1 MHNFGFEFTF
11 YAAAALVLVTAA
23 IATFAESIVSAAFAL
38 FFTLA
43 GMAGLYLLLGADFLA
58 VTQVIIYVGG
68 ILVLMLFGVLLTNRS
83 IATLRLETSRSH
95 FIVAGITGAIFFA
108 MLLVV
113 VSHTTWKNESAKAP
127 SLVAQIES
135 GKSEAGA
142 KAPLE
147 AKSELSPTTG
157 EIGANLLSK
166 YLLPFE
172 ISSMTLL
179 VALLGAAY
187 LVRRR
192 ET

>member
-1 MHNFGFEFTF
+1 MNNLGFNFCF
-11 YAAAALVLVTAA
+11 YSAATLVLVTAI
-23 IATFAESIVSAAFAL
+23 IATFAESIVNAAFAL

-95 FIVAGITGAIFFA
+95 FIAAGITGAIFFA
-108 MLLVV
+108 LLLVV
-113 VSHTTWKNESAKAP
+113 ISHTTWKYESSKAP
-127 SLVAQIES
+127 SLVETI
-135 GKSEAGA
+135 GTTTPDP
-142 KAPLE
+142 APKPLL
-147 AKSELSPTTG
+147 KDKNELSPTTA
-157 EIGANLLSK
+157 EIGANLLTK